1 MVRDGTQRELLLDL
15 SQAIASLEPALGDS
29 ADFNRLTA
37 CYHNLVRM
45 WAQP

>member
-1 MVRDGTQRELLLDL
+1 MLILHLRQIVGDAALRRLRE
-15 SQAIASLEPALGDS
+15 LGDS

-37 CYHNLVRM
+37 CDHNLVRM